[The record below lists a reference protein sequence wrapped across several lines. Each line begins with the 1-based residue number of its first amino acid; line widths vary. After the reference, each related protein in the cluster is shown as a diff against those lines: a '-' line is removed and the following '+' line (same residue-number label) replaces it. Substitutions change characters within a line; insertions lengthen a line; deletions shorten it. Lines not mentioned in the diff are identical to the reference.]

1 MPTALLVLLMTTAT
15 VVQTDAAASALP
27 SDAGTTAPVVRS
39 VDGIDLTQD
48 EATACAIYASVIDS
62 FYNRYAGAGQ
72 QQRPV
77 GTPDIYHSN
86 LVQCVTGFR
95 KRQATYGAAAEQV
108 DREQAHAATKLTPD
122 QRRREIERVAFMNG
136 DSPAARYFRQEQQ
149 RREQERQAE
158 ASEQDV
164 VDEAMKDP
172 RFVRAELSNELCYV
186 AASKKHAK
194 QMLDNQ
200 RQQARA
206 GLGVIDKE
214 EVYTW
219 QGELLILSK
228 LDGLVRGELRHRK
241 LSPGT
246 CDPKVSDTFA
256 SCIDDVRQSTMILGA
271 GDDEYMSSAKRIFD
285 AGPGCMPRG
294 N

>member
-1 MPTALLVLLMTTAT
+1 MTTAVLALLLMTTGT
-15 VVQTDAAASALP
+15 VAQTDAAATAP
-27 SDAGTTAPVVRS
+27 QPDAGAPAPVRS
-39 VDGIDLTQD
+39 VDGIELTQD
-48 EATACAIYASVIDS
+48 EATACAIYVSVIDS
-62 FYNRYAGAGQ
+62 FYNRHAGAGQ

-77 GTPDIYHSN
+77 GTTDIYHSN
-86 LVQCVTGFR
+86 LVQCLTGFR
-95 KRQATYGAAAEQV
+95 KRQTTYRAAAEQV

-136 DSPAARYFRQEQQ
+136 DSPSARYFRQEQQ

-158 ASEQDV
+158 ASEQGA

-172 RFVRAELSNELCYV
+172 RFVRAELSTELCYV
-186 AASKKHAK
+186 AGSKKHAK
-194 QMLDNQ
+194 QMVDNQ

-219 QGELLILSK
+219 QGELLIMSK
-228 LDGLVRGELRHRK
+228 LDGLVRGELHHRK

-271 GDDEYMSSAKRIFD
+271 GDDEYLADAKRILD
-285 AGPGCMPRG
+285 AGSGGMPRG